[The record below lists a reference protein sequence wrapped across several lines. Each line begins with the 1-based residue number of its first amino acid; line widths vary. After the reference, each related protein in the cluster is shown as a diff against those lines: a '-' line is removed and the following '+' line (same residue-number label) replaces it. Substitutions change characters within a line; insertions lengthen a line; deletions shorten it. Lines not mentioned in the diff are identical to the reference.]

1 MISRYHLVC
10 PGCEEKIIAR
20 VGAEPTKST
29 RFYFPCPHCRLP
41 ITGSMSGLE
50 LHEHRVIFDA
60 DVLPFNEAEPSD
72 AKIVTVNAFVPSAYG
87 SDSFNP
93 IGSMPTLTLVG
104 LLKDDGFMSF
114 KWERDHAQ
122 QVIEEKW
129 PKAKMLFQYYRQDNR
144 PMFIKL
150 AGELFE
156 LDRKPTTAHERT
168 TIAYQALANV
178 THGMIGE
185 TGNRSE
191 QIFGRFARKHT
202 ASMRRGNYM
211 SVFRARG
218 SLAAVLERDVFTELG
233 RFIDRFESWEMG
245 RLTRFVE
252 ASAKDELDT
261 LVLFRDE
268 FSIVR
273 DLFQQGFELACKC
286 LWPLVAAQNT
296 VKRADPQD
304 FGDVHPHATIVP
316 EKQRPKNLAEFDK
329 LTNARKI
336 AYVAQVP
343 GWGVL
348 AEMLDNKRRNTI
360 GHATAHHDHLTGRII
375 SDKDPDGVTYI
386 DFLGMTFDV
395 FEALAILTQVL
406 REVRAAASQEDQGDG
421 TRESASTT

>member
-41 ITGSMSGLE
+41 ITGSMSGIE
-50 LHEHRVIFDA
+50 LHEHRVDFDA
-60 DVLPFNEAEPSD
+60 DVLPFNEVESSG
-72 AKIVTVNAFVPSAYG
+72 AKVVTVNPFVPSAYDA
-87 SDSFNP
+87 DSFNP
-93 IGSMPTLTLVG
+93 FGSMPTLTLVG

-122 QVIEEKW
+122 QVVEEKW
-129 PKAKMLFQYYRQDNR
+129 PKVRRLFQYYLQDNR
-144 PMFIKL
+144 PMFTKF
-150 AGELFE
+150 AGDLFD
-156 LDRKPTTAHERT
+156 LDRKPATAHERT
-168 TIAYQALANV
+168 TIAYQALAYV
-178 THGMIGE
+178 SHGMIGD
-185 TGNRSE
+185 TGSRSE

-202 ASMRRGNYM
+202 ASMRRGDHM
-211 SVFRARG
+211 RVFRARG
-218 SLAAVLERDVFTELG
+218 SLSATLERDVFTELG

-252 ASAKDELDT
+252 SSAKAELDS

-296 VKRADPQD
+296 VKRRDPHD
-304 FGDVHPHATIVP
+304 FGDVHPSVRVVP
-316 EKQRPKNLAEFDK
+316 VKLRPKNLSDFDK
-329 LTNARKI
+329 LSNARKI
-336 AYVAQVP
+336 AYVELVP
-343 GWGVL
+343 GWEALVV
-348 AEMLDNKRRNTI
+348 MLDSKHRNTI
-360 GHATAHHDHLTGRII
+360 GHATAHHDHQTGRIV
-375 SDKDPDGVTYI
+375 SDKDPDGVSYI

-395 FEALAILTQVL
+395 FEALAILTQIL
-406 REVRAAASQEDQGDG
+406 RAARVASSPDFIGEWTKEDLPG
-421 TRESASTT
+421 A